1 MFESVRVWNVSR
13 TVMMIGSQGRDMAAN
28 TGTVGQFNASLSEL
42 GVELAR
48 TTPEAFE
55 STLQNLVDEPVIG
68 TSLPFED
75 VSLPAW
81 VDDNP
86 SPRTLEAATTGV
98 TGASL
103 GIADY
108 GSVVLRSTDEGAE
121 QVSLFPD
128 LHVAVLRE
136 GDLVGDMRTAIERLG
151 PTLRDGG
158 SSIIATGP
166 SATAD
171 MGALVQ
177 GAHGPKEVH
186 VVLLEEGGDE

>member
-1 MFESVRVWNVSR
+1 
-13 TVMMIGSQGRDMAAN
+13 MMIDSQGRYMAVN
-28 TGTVGQFNASLSEL
+28 TGAVGRFDASLSEL
-42 GVELAR
+42 GVELTR
-48 TTPEAFE
+48 TTPAEFD
-55 STLQNLVDEPVIG
+55 STLRELVDEPAVG
-68 TSLPFED
+68 TPLPFDE
-75 VSLPAW
+75 VSLPTW
-81 VDDNP
+81 IDDEP

-108 GSVVLRSTDEGAE
+108 GSVVLPSTETGAE

-136 GDLVGDMRTAIERLG
+136 ADLVGEMRTAIERLG
-151 PTLRDGG
+151 PKLRDGG

-177 GAHGPKEVH
+177 GAHGPKDVR
-186 VVLLEEGGDE
+186 VVLLEEADDE